1 MRVSKLG
8 ILARGVV
15 FVMIGT
21 FLVQAALTANPRRA
35 RGLDGALETL
45 AAQPYGTLL
54 LALAAAGLVAYAV
67 YMALEARYRRFL
79 GA

>member
-1 MRVSKLG
+1 MESELR
-8 ILARGVV
+8 
-15 FVMIGT
+15 
-21 FLVQAALTANPRRA
+21 